1 VAEANALGTAWLRFD
16 LLPADTQPRLKEAFR
31 KYTDSRIA
39 VYRTFSK
46 GGVRCRAGGV
56 CALDCFA
63 AADLD
68 RLALVLS
75 FTFYVILDF
84 EYPRLGFIRID
95 DFDNLLVQVR
105 ASMG

>member
-1 VAEANALGTAWLRFD
+1 MIVL
-16 LLPADTQPRLKEAFR
+16 AF
-31 KYTDSRIA
+31 
-39 VYRTFSK
+39 
-46 GGVRCRAGGV
+46 
-56 CALDCFA
+56 
-63 AADLD
+63 
-68 RLALVLS
+68 VLS